1 MVPSSASS
9 ERGWSAFG
17 FIHSKVRN
25 RLATVRAQMLV
36 YVYFNLRLHMK
47 LPTNRE
53 SLMYLES
60 LLEDL
65 SLDNEDTPVVNLVDI
80 PDAYD
85 PSDFEVE
92 DSNENDEDFSSD
104 SEGSSSDDR
113 YAEDRHEYEIESE
126 EDEDP

>member
-1 MVPSSASS
+1 
-9 ERGWSAFG
+9 
-17 FIHSKVRN
+17 
-25 RLATVRAQMLV
+25 
-36 YVYFNLRLHMK
+36 MK

-65 SLDNEDTPVVNLVDI
+65 SLDNEDTPLVNLVDI
-80 PDAYD
+80 PDGYD
-85 PSDFEVE
+85 PTDFEVE
-92 DSNENDEDFSSD
+92 DSSENDEDFSSD

-113 YAEDRHEYEIESE
+113 YDEDRHEDEIENDEEKKLE